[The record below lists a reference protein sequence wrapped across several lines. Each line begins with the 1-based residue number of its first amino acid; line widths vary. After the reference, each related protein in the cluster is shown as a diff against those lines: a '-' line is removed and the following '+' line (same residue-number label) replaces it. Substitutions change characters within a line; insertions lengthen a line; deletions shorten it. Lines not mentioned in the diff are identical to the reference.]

1 MRTRGQEISGLAVVA
16 ALGACGT
23 SKPSAPVEI
32 IGRDWTVA
40 AGAEQ
45 YKCIGI
51 QVDRDMYISEFQTEN
66 PVGEHHTVLTVTDQL
81 GGLGGTMLGE
91 YDCSVLT
98 LDLQMLFASGVGT
111 DALTGPKGVALKV
124 TKGQYLNLNLHLF
137 NTTDSEITAHSGILA
152 TLVDP
157 VPADHEAEM
166 VFSGTFNI
174 SIPPGATVTTGGG
187 CTLQKDA
194 TLFSYWPHMHQH
206 GTHQTLTLTQGGVP
220 NVLHDADFDFHE
232 QKNYPLSPTLA
243 VHAGDAIRTDCT
255 YTNTGTTTVTF
266 GDSSTAEMCFTG
278 LYRYPK
284 QALSLFDC
292 TEGHP

>member
-1 MRTRGQEISGLAVVA
+1 MRMRALVLVVVA
-16 ALGACGT
+16 GCSSKGST
-23 SKPSAPVEI
+23 SGQTVEI
-32 IGRDWTVA
+32 IGRDWTVP
-40 AGAEQ
+40 AGTET

-51 QVDRDMYISEFQTEN
+51 QVDRDYWINEFQTEN
-66 PVGEHHTVLTVTDQL
+66 PLGEHHTVLTVTDQL

-111 DALTGPKGVALKV
+111 DTLAMPKGVALHV

-137 NTTDSEITAHSGILA
+137 NTTDSDITAHSGILA

-166 VFSGTFNI
+166 VFAGTFNV
-174 SIPPGATVTTGGG
+174 SIPPGQTVTDGGG
-187 CTLQKDA
+187 CTFQKDA
-194 TLFSYWPHMHQH
+194 TLFTYWPHMHQH
-206 GTHQTLTLTQGGVP
+206 ATHQKVTLTQGGVATAI
-220 NVLHDADFDFHE
+220 HDADFDFRE
-232 QKNYPLSPTLA
+232 QKNYPLTPMIDI
-243 VHAGDAIRTDCT
+243 HAGDSLRTDCT
-255 YTNTGTTTVTF
+255 YTNNGTTTVTF

-284 QALSLFDC
+284 QAFSLFDC